1 MYITSNVLMGSQT
14 KPTQVKASFNIKHE
28 WIRPK
33 TNTEVKEI
41 VEKCYFDCNENRA
54 KQLVRT
60 WVLLGERK
68 VVFLT
73 FQR

>member
-1 MYITSNVLMGSQT
+1 MDSALG
-14 KPTQVKASFNIKHE
+14 H
-28 WIRPK
+28 RPK